1 MVDRAVIWDL
11 DGVLADTAEVHFRA
25 WVTAL
30 AEWEIPLDRATF
42 DRVFGMSN
50 RDTLTDLLGR
60 PPEPRE
66 LATITGRKEHLFR
79 LEASWLARPMPGA
92 LDLLAEMGASGWLQA
107 LASSAPQ
114 ANINL
119 LVDKLGIRK
128 WLKAIHSGED
138 LPTGKPD
145 PTLFLRTAGALQVP
159 PERCIVVE
167 DAPAGVEAARSAGMR
182 CIAVATTRS
191 RAVLTVADLLFDD
204 LTQVTADAFLELIGQ
219 E

>member
-1 MVDRAVIWDL
+1 
-11 DGVLADTAEVHFRA
+11 
-25 WVTAL
+25 
-30 AEWEIPLDRATF
+30 
-42 DRVFGMSN
+42 
-50 RDTLTDLLGR
+50 
-60 PPEPRE
+60 
-66 LATITGRKEHLFR
+66 
-79 LEASWLARPMPGA
+79 MPGA

-119 LVDKLGIRK
+119 LVEKLGIRK

-145 PTLFLRTAGALQVP
+145 PTLLLQTAGALQVP

>member
-42 DRVFGMSN
+42 GRIFGMNN

-79 LEASWLARPMPGA
+79 LEASRLARPMPGA

-138 LPTGKPD
+138 LPAGKPD
-145 PTLFLRTAGALQVP
+145 PTLFLQTAGALQVP

>member
-42 DRVFGMSN
+42 DRVFGMNN

-119 LVDKLGIRK
+119 LVDKLDIRK
-128 WLKAIHSGED
+128 WLRAIHSGED

-145 PTLFLRTAGALQVP
+145 PTLLLQTAGALQVP

>member
-42 DRVFGMSN
+42 DRVFGMNN

-79 LEASWLARPMPGA
+79 LEASRLARPMPGA

-119 LVDKLGIRK
+119 LVDKLGIRN
-128 WLKAIHSGED
+128 WLTAILSGED

-145 PTLFLRTAGALQVP
+145 PTLFLETAGVLQVP

-191 RAVLTVADLLFDD
+191 RAALTVADLLFDD
-204 LTQVTADAFLELIGQ
+204 LTQVTTDAFLELIGQ